1 MMEYQALL
9 FFQITVVLLAE
20 LLILV
25 DLKNGPLK
33 RWNALKRKDIELH
46 KRIKRIQEISKNA
59 TKYRWIQSP
68 HPHRLVSEHDILL
81 DLYLR
86 PTPEEGEALRQARNS
101 SMLRVA
107 ALIIAPWLGTTGL
120 VHFAKLLALL

>member
-1 MMEYQALL
+1 MEYQALL
-9 FFQITVVLLAE
+9 SFQIAVVLLAE

-33 RWNALKRKDIELH
+33 RWNALKRKDAELD
-46 KRIKRIQEISKNA
+46 KRIKRIQEISKETRNF
-59 TKYRWIQSP
+59 R
-68 HPHRLVSEHDILL
+68 EHDILL

-101 SMLRVA
+101 SMLRVV

-120 VHFAKLLALL
+120 VHFAEFLAFI

>member
-9 FFQITVVLLAE
+9 SFQITVVLLAE

-68 HPHRLVSEHDILL
+68 HRLVSEHDILL

-86 PTPEEGEALRQARNS
+86 PTPEEGEALRRARNS

-120 VHFAKLLALL
+120 VHFAEFLAFI

>member
-1 MMEYQALL
+1 MDYQILL
-9 FFQITVVLLAE
+9 SFQIAVVLLAE
-20 LLILV
+20 LLILM

-33 RWNALKRKDIELH
+33 RWNTLKRKEVELER
-46 KRIKRIQEISKNA
+46 RIKRIQEISKDA
-59 TKYRWIQSP
+59 TKYTGKQ
-68 HPHRLVSEHDILL
+68 DILL

-86 PTPEEGEALRQARNS
+86 PTHQEGEALRQARNS

-120 VHFAKLLALL
+120 VHFVKLLALV